1 MKLEVSILLNSD
13 AVILVVSLRSLVVGL
28 KEPARVSIASYMIYL
43 NVIRRS
49 MLCFPASCLSR
60 AYIRYYRSFQRKE
73 ANSQILPGDASEPF
87 IFIIDD
93 EKLKYCSK

>member
-13 AVILVVSLRSLVVGL
+13 AVIWVVSLRSLVGGL

-49 MLCFPASCLSR
+49 KVATASCLSR
-60 AYIRYYRSFQRKE
+60 AYIRYYRSFQRKD
-73 ANSQILPGDASEPF
+73 ANSQILRGDASEPF

-93 EKLKYCSK
+93 EKLKYCCK